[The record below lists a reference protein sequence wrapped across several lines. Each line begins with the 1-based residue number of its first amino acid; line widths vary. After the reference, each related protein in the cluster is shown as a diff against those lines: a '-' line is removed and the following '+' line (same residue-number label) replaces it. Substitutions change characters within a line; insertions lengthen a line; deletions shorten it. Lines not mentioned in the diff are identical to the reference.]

1 MGMISILKFDHK
13 YFLIQN
19 ALDIFDSEGG
29 IDCASQR
36 RTRQKRGKKLIAYVC
51 KPYSL
56 NFMNMLKTLWEL
68 NDGNYVTT

>member
-1 MGMISILKFDHK
+1 MGMISILKFYHK

-29 IDCASQR
+29 IDCAAQR
-36 RTRQKRGKKLIAYVC
+36 RTRQKRGKKLIVYVC
-51 KPYSL
+51 KPHSL

-68 NDGNYVTT
+68 NDGKYVTT